1 VVEHTQNPATAANA
15 VAEPG
20 IPGSA
25 APAHP
30 TGGIPLPAHGF
41 TPLDER
47 VEALTSL
54 PAADVISR
62 AALVL
67 LNAAADR
74 LGLVPG
80 QEPDLDMD
88 DARRLITALAGLLA
102 AVRTELGDR
111 WDPLY
116 AGLQTVQ
123 HAFREASAHP
133 DAPGEGPGERL
144 LS

>member
-15 VAEPG
+15 VAAAG

-25 APAHP
+25 TPAHP
-30 TGGIPLPAHGF
+30 TDGIPLPAHGF
-41 TPLDER
+41 AALDER

-54 PAADVISR
+54 PVDDVISQ

-88 DARRLITALAGLLA
+88 AARRLITALAGLLA
-102 AVRTELGDR
+102 AVRNDLGDR

-116 AGLQTVQ
+116 AGLRTVQ

-133 DAPGEGPGERL
+133 DAPGKGPGEQL

>member
-1 VVEHTQNPATAANA
+1 VAERTQNPAIDENAAA
-15 VAEPG
+15 GPG

-30 TGGIPLPAHGF
+30 TDGIPLPAHGF
-41 TPLDER
+41 ETLDQPGR
-47 VEALTSL
+47 QLGPVSAT
-54 PAADVISR
+54 DMISH
-62 AALVL
+62 AALL
-67 LNAAADR
+67 LMNAAAEK

-102 AVRTELGDR
+102 AAQNDLGPR
-111 WDPLY
+111 QEALL
-116 AGLQTVQ
+116 AGLRTVQ
-123 HAFREASAHP
+123 DAFREASAHP
-133 DAPGEGPGERL
+133 DAPGDGPGERF